1 MGRARLLMVLRL
13 AHVQIHVIEHKT
25 MLFVE
30 QMEDHMQMI
39 VTVK

>member
-1 MGRARLLMVLRL
+1 MGHARLLMVLPL
-13 AHVQIHVIEHKT
+13 AHVQIRVIEHRS
-25 MLFVE
+25 MLYVE

>member
-1 MGRARLLMVLRL
+1 MGHARSLMVSPL
-13 AHVQIHVIEHKT
+13 AHVQIRVIEHKA